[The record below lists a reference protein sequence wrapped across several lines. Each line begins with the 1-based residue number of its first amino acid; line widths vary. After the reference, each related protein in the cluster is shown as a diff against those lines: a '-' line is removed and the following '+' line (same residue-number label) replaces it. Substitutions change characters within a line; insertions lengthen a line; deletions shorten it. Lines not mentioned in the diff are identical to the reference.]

1 MFFAKLISTC
11 IRDTPFTMEI
21 GFLLD
26 EVCHEQEEDEECGV
40 EVDGGQVNIQ
50 KVGELYTLKATQ

>member
-1 MFFAKLISTC
+1 
-11 IRDTPFTMEI
+11 MEI

-26 EVCHEQEEDEECGV
+26 EACHEQEEDEECGV
-40 EVDGGQVNIQ
+40 EVDGGQVTIQ

>member
-1 MFFAKLISTC
+1 
-11 IRDTPFTMEI
+11 MEI

-26 EVCHEQEEDEECGV
+26 DVCHEQEEDEECGV